1 MITAEKL
8 FNLFTN
14 QLEEQSITEADTL
27 QELYPPC
34 YVIYH
39 HKNNS
44 SRSFLWILF
53 SPTSCWPVQS
63 TGSKS
68 MIPIWPFINWYLFY
82 EFIDLSIKIFYCL
95 KYIISIDMQY
105 SEGHVNIYEI
115 FRQINQQGGIDFNRP
130 SIIFGDRKLTLR
142 RVNIGT

>member
-1 MITAEKL
+1 MNDYSWKL

-14 QLEEQSITEADTL
+14 QLKAQSITDADKL
-27 QELYPPC
+27 LVLYPPC

-39 HKNNS
+39 HKNNG

-53 SPTSCWPVQS
+53 APTSCWPVQI

-82 EFIDLSIKIFYCL
+82 EFIELSIKIFYCL
-95 KYIISIDMQY
+95 KYNLYTGIDMQY
-105 SEGHVNIYEI
+105 AEGHINIYEI
-115 FRQINQQGGIDFNRP
+115 FRQINQQNGHWF
-130 SIIFGDRKLTLR
+130 
-142 RVNIGT
+142 